1 MSECSVSP
9 LDLFQNPPV
18 QTAVLSSY
26 HEQIRPVASVSDF
39 APIEFIVPSSGES
52 YLDLSST
59 MIKITAKI
67 LGPDGTGIA
76 RDVMAAPVNNFLHSM
91 FSKTTVSLNGRSIS
105 DTTHTYPYKSYIET
119 LLNFSTDTKNGELS
133 ASLWQPDTP
142 GKFNNHVI
150 SGGGKNEGFENRKR
164 LGGAGRLISMMGRVF
179 DSALNQQKYLI
190 DGVDLRIT
198 FFRSKDTF
206 CINRAMPADPSANP
220 PIPFTVQIES
230 AALYV
235 RRINLSNPCQKAIN
249 AALKISPAKYDFVRT
264 DMRMYSIP
272 TGVSEW
278 SQTNLVLGQIPRR
291 MIIFFVKT
299 EAFHGN
305 YGDNPFNMENL
316 DIGFMQLRKDG
327 RSIPLDP
334 LVPNFN
340 YDGKDY
346 VRTYMHFQNGLNK
359 SLRNDD
365 IGLSYDDFGEGNTFF
380 IFKLSGE
387 DSVESCSEPDQ
398 RGSVD
403 ITTRFRTPTQYPVT
417 AFCYREFDSTIS
429 ITKDREIELDY
440 IV

>member
-76 RDVMAAPVNNFLHSM
+76 WDIMGAPVNNFLHSM

-198 FFRSKDTF
+198 FFPK
-206 CINRAMPADPSANP
+206 
-220 PIPFTVQIES
+220 
-230 AALYV
+230 
-235 RRINLSNPCQKAIN
+235 
-249 AALKISPAKYDFVRT
+249 
-264 DMRMYSIP
+264 
-272 TGVSEW
+272 
-278 SQTNLVLGQIPRR
+278 
-291 MIIFFVKT
+291 
-299 EAFHGN
+299 
-305 YGDNPFNMENL
+305 
-316 DIGFMQLRKDG
+316 
-327 RSIPLDP
+327 
-334 LVPNFN
+334 
-340 YDGKDY
+340 
-346 VRTYMHFQNGLNK
+346 
-359 SLRNDD
+359 
-365 IGLSYDDFGEGNTFF
+365 
-380 IFKLSGE
+380 
-387 DSVESCSEPDQ
+387 
-398 RGSVD
+398 
-403 ITTRFRTPTQYPVT
+403 
-417 AFCYREFDSTIS
+417 
-429 ITKDREIELDY
+429 
-440 IV
+440 